1 MKKICWYCGAEFNGA
16 SNRRYCSPECR
27 KRMDM
32 RAKAAEEQVRHGMQ
46 HARNMEAIGIIAREA
61 RAAGTSYG
69 KYVGREYAERHKR
82 KR

>member
-1 MKKICWYCGAEFNGA
+1 MKKICWYCGAEFKGA

-32 RAKAAEEQVRHGMQ
+32 RAKAAEEQVRHGLQ

-61 RAAGTSYG
+61 RAAGMSYG
-69 KYVGREYAERHKR
+69 KYVGKEYMERNR
-82 KR
+82 K